1 MKESVKKLEALM
13 EIGGIKK
20 DICFLVISGIARSEE
35 HTSELQS
42 H

>member
-13 EIGGIKK
+13 EIGGIK
-20 DICFLVISGIARSEE
+20 
-35 HTSELQS
+35 TSVSWSFPVL